1 MPEITN
7 FPRLLV
13 ISNSCLSNSTSNGRT
28 LRNFLIGWDRNRIA
42 QFYIQN
48 EEPDFDV
55 CNNFY
60 RVTDGQAL
68 KSFLKGVSA
77 GGKVEGSS
85 EKSIEKSKVTEKK
98 HSRNPL
104 TMLLREV
111 VWNSR
116 RWDSSSFKAWLDDFS
131 PEVVL
136 LQAGDSPFMLKIA
149 MRICKERKIPLV
161 IYNSEVYYFKNFD
174 YFRSTGLSHLMY
186 PIFSMYYKAVFKKT
200 IKLAKKSIYIC
211 DMIKEEY
218 DKEFGLP
225 SVTIYTATQAG
236 YAGTRDNGN
245 GFVVSY
251 LGNLGVG
258 RHESLIEIAEVL
270 QNISTD
276 YKLDVYGK
284 IPDETVKT
292 AFDNCKGI
300 NYKGFVSYDEVLE
313 VMKNSNLL
321 VHAESFSDFYRKD
334 LQYAFSTKIADSLAT
349 GVGFLLYA
357 PEEMACSKYLKD
369 NNAAFVVHSEKELLN
384 TLNNLVKNPEEC
396 KKFTQ
401 AALDLAEK
409 NHNFSDNS
417 NCFQMVIKKAVIGE

>member
-1 MPEITN
+1 MPEITK

-13 ISNSCLSNSTSNGRT
+13 ISNSCLSNATSNGRT
-28 LRNFLIGWDRNRIA
+28 LRNFLLGWDKNKIA
-42 QFYIQN
+42 QFFIQN
-48 EEPDFDV
+48 EEPDFDI
-55 CNNFY
+55 CNSFY

-68 KSFLKGVSA
+68 NAFLKGVPA
-77 GGKVEGSS
+77 GGIVEGPS
-85 EKSIEKSKVTEKK
+85 EKSVEKSSVSEKK
-98 HSRNPL
+98 RGRNPL

-111 VWNSR
+111 VWNSN
-116 RWDSSSFKAWLDDFS
+116 RWKSSSFKAWLDEFS

-149 MRICKERKIPLV
+149 MRICKERNIPLV
-161 IYNSEVYYFKNFD
+161 IYNSEVYYFKSFD
-174 YFRSTGLSHLMY
+174 YFRSTGLPHFLY
-186 PIFSMYYKAVFKKT
+186 PIFRMYYKIIFKKT

-225 SVTIYTATQAG
+225 SVTIYTATQAE
-236 YAGTRDNGN
+236 YAGNRDIDCN
-245 GFVVSY
+245 FVVSY

-258 RHESLIEIAEVL
+258 RHESLIDIADAL
-270 QNISTD
+270 QKISSD

-284 IPDETVKT
+284 IPNETVKN

-300 NYKGFVSYDEVLE
+300 DYKGFVSYDEVLE
-313 VMKNSNLL
+313 IMKNSNLL

-357 PEEMACSKYLKD
+357 PEEMACTKYLKEND
-369 NNAAFVVHSEKELLN
+369 AAFVVCNEAELLN
-384 TLNNLVKNPEEC
+384 TLTHLVDNPEQC
-396 KKFTQ
+396 RKFTQ
-401 AALDLAEK
+401 SALALSEK
-409 NHNFSDNS
+409 NHQFYENS
-417 NCFQMVIKKAVIGE
+417 KYFQDVIIKAVIGE

>member
-1 MPEITN
+1 MPEITD

-28 LRNFLIGWDRNRIA
+28 LRNFLIGWDINRIA

-48 EEPDFDV
+48 EEPVFDV
-55 CNNFY
+55 CNKFY

-68 KSFLKGVSA
+68 RSFFKGVPA
-77 GGKVEGSS
+77 GGIVEVPS
-85 EKSIEKSKVTEKK
+85 EKSIEKSKATNKK
-98 HSRNPL
+98 RGRNPL
-104 TMLLREV
+104 TMFLREV

-116 RWDSSSFKAWLDDFS
+116 RWEKSSFKAWLDYFS

-174 YFRSTGLSHLMY
+174 YFRSKGLPHLLY
-186 PIFSMYYKAVFKKT
+186 PIFRMYYKAVFKKT

-211 DMIKEEY
+211 DMIKDKY
-218 DKEFGLP
+218 DKEFALP
-225 SVTIYTATQAG
+225 SVTIYTATQAE
-236 YAGTRDNGN
+236 YAGSQNNGCN
-245 GFVVSY
+245 FVVSY

-258 RHESLIEIAEVL
+258 RHESLIEIANAL
-270 QNISTD
+270 QNISSE

-284 IPDETVKT
+284 IPSETVKT

-300 NYKGFVSYDEVLE
+300 NYKGFVSYNEVLE
-313 VMKNSNLL
+313 IMKNSNLL

-357 PEEMACSKYLKD
+357 PKEMACSKYLKD
-369 NNAAFVVHSEKELLN
+369 NDAAFVVCNETELLN
-384 TLNNLVKNPEEC
+384 TLKNLVENPEKC

-401 AALDLAEK
+401 AALNLSEK
-409 NHNFSDNS
+409 NHNFSYNS
-417 NCFQMVIKKAVIGE
+417 KCFQTVIKKAVIGE

>member
-1 MPEITN
+1 MPENTN

-28 LRNFLIGWDRNRIA
+28 LRNFLIGWDKNRIA

-68 KSFLKGVSA
+68 KSFLKGASA
-77 GGKVEGSS
+77 GGKVEGPS

-98 HSRNPL
+98 RGRNPL

-116 RWDSSSFKAWLDDFS
+116 RWENSSFKAWLDDFS

-161 IYNSEVYYFKNFD
+161 MYNSEVYYFKNFD
-174 YFRSTGLSHLMY
+174 YFRSTGLPHLMY

-200 IKLAKKSIYIC
+200 IKLAKKSIYNC
-211 DMIKEEY
+211 DTIKEEY

-225 SVTIYTATQAG
+225 SLTIYTATQAE
-236 YAGTRDNGN
+236 YAGIRDNGN
-245 GFVVSY
+245 SFVVSY

-258 RHESLIEIAEVL
+258 RHESLIEIAEAL
-270 QNISTD
+270 QNISSD

-357 PEEMACSKYLKD
+357 PEEMACSKYLKEND
-369 NNAAFVVHSEKELLN
+369 AAFVVCNKAELLN
-384 TLNNLVKNPEEC
+384 TLNNLVQNPEKC
-396 KKFTQ
+396 KSFTQ
-401 AALDLAEK
+401 AALNLSEK

-417 NCFQMVIKKAVIGE
+417 SRFQNVIKKL